1 MEPSIQ
7 NIDIG
12 DVVVFSTGK
21 GALGWSES
29 LGDTL
34 EGEIGIITYIDLGCS
49 EGEPTYRT
57 MCSDGRLR
65 FFIIEDALRIVSKL
79 DSNFK

>member
-7 NIDIG
+7 NLAIG
-12 DVVVFSTGK
+12 DVVVFSTGD
-21 GALGWSES
+21 GALGWPDPSS
-29 LGDTL
+29 DTL
-34 EGEIGIITYIDLGCS
+34 EGEIGIITDIDLGCS